1 VSRQGRIFE
10 IASLSVVTGIA
21 PNDLLECDP
30 AFLIA
35 IKAILNDRQ
44 QHQKAQMM
52 KRGRRR

>member
-10 IASLSVVTGIA
+10 IATLSVITGIA

-35 IKAILNDRQ
+35 IKAVLRDRAQAQ
-44 QHQKAQMM
+44 QNA
-52 KRGRRR
+52 GRRRR